1 MKKRYHVFVEG
12 RVQGVGFRGFCMIR
26 AQRYNLTG
34 SVRNLPNGTMV
45 EIYVQGEDS
54 DIDKFL
60 ADIEKGDRF
69 IRVDNISVKPT
80 ALLRVKKD
88 SLMEQDGDSILFLV
102 ENAYL

>member
-45 EIYVQGEDS
+45 EIFVQGEDT
-54 DIDKFL
+54 DIDRFL
-60 ADIEKGDRF
+60 EDVEKGDRF
-69 IRVDNISVKPT
+69 IRVDNITTKPT
-80 ALLRVKKD
+80 AL
-88 SLMEQDGDSILFLV
+88 V
-102 ENAYL
+102 EGEKRFSYGAGW

>member
-26 AQRYNLTG
+26 AQRYGLTG
-34 SVRNLPNGTMV
+34 MVRNLSNGTMV
-45 EIYVQGEDS
+45 ELFVQGEES

-60 ADIEKGDRF
+60 ADVEKGDRF

-80 ALLRVKKD
+80 ALVEGEKKF
-88 SLMEQDGDSILFLV
+88 SYGSGW
-102 ENAYL
+102 

>member
-69 IRVDNISVKPT
+69 IRVDNISARPS
-80 ALLRVKKD
+80 A
-88 SLMEQDGDSILFLV
+88 LV
-102 ENAYL
+102 EGEKRFSYGAGW